1 MNRTIRAVLFLLAL
15 GAWYAIGYVYS
26 GLQFIP
32 PHFHANF
39 MVYVNSERI
48 DFSGDKYMEDVEGCS
63 LTGLMNPE
71 DRVHLHENN
80 GDTIHIHDDWV
91 SWGHFFANNGF
102 TFGDT
107 YIALDDGTVY
117 TNTTENKM
125 TFVLNGEII
134 DNPFNKL
141 INSKDRLYI
150 NYWNQDAQTIIDAS
164 SFVSDNAAE
173 YNNKYDPGSC
183 GWNNENAI
191 VVLIHEMFNHK
202 H

>member
-1 MNRTIRAVLFLLAL
+1 M
-15 GAWYAIGYVYS
+15 
-26 GLQFIP
+26 
-32 PHFHANF
+32 
-39 MVYVNSERI
+39 MYVNGERV
-48 DFSGDKYMEDVEGCS
+48 DFSADKYMEDVEGCS
-63 LTGLMNPE
+63 LTGRMNPE

-117 TNTTENKM
+117 TNTAENKM

-164 SFVSDNAAE
+164 SFVSDEAGE
-173 YNNKYDPGSC
+173 YNAKYDPGSC
-183 GWNNENAI
+183 GWNNENGIA
-191 VVLIHEMFNHK
+191 VLIHEMFNHK